1 MLYNRFNM
9 TESDKERF
17 VEVVGKTML
26 GLEMGDSIEDIAKS
40 VDLEPHQVED
50 NIDADLYTI
59 RKRVGWKRYIK
70 ALFVK

>member
-40 VDLEPHQVED
+40 VDLWPHQVEA
-50 NIDADLYTI
+50 NIDGALYLI